1 MDQGFL
7 VHTVYSALYTCALLT
22 WTPRLLWHALRGGP
36 ATAGL
41 GQRLGQVPP
50 ACRSLSGG
58 AIWIHAVSVGEVH
71 AARGLLPHLRRLLG
85 GPVVISTTTPTGQA
99 LATESGADSHCYMPL
114 DLDWALKP
122 FFRALRPR
130 LLILVETELWPNLL
144 KACRQRHIPVALVN
158 GRLSRT
164 SFKRYQRLGGL
175 WEQLL
180 GSVSLVCTRTA
191 VEADRFKRLGLPAER
206 LFVTGNL
213 KGDAAA
219 LQPAESLRRA
229 LARALGISADTPL
242 LVAGC
247 TMPDEEMLVLRSFRS
262 VRDRFP
268 DARLLLA
275 PRHPERFPQVAEAIH
290 AAGFRCC
297 RRSQPVAD
305 PTEVILLDSMGEL
318 PAAYGLGI
326 ASFVGGSLVQGG
338 GHNVLEPAIHG
349 QPVLFGPHMEN
360 FAALASKFIAA
371 NAARVVRDADD
382 LTAAWCQLLESPALR
397 KKMGRNARDLALR
410 DATAGRRTARL
421 LASRLARMPM

>member
-1 MDQGFL
+1 M
-7 VHTVYSALYTCALLT
+7 
-22 WTPRLLWHALRGGP
+22 
-36 ATAGL
+36 
-41 GQRLGQVPP
+41 
-50 ACRSLSGG
+50 
-58 AIWIHAVSVGEVH
+58 
-71 AARGLLPHLRRLLG
+71 
-85 GPVVISTTTPTGQA
+85 
-99 LATESGADSHCYMPL
+99 
-114 DLDWALKP
+114 
-122 FFRALRPR
+122 
-130 LLILVETELWPNLL
+130 
-144 KACRQRHIPVALVN
+144 
-158 GRLSRT
+158 
-164 SFKRYQRLGGL
+164 
-175 WEQLL
+175 
-180 GSVSLVCTRTA
+180 
-191 VEADRFKRLGLPAER
+191 EADRFKRLGLPAER